1 VNDQSNRKAL
11 ELYPWIES
19 IVRGAVDPLDA
30 ALRIAL
36 AGNMID
42 CGRGSVDGLD
52 MRKAVLRYLEA
63 DFALDD
69 RARLFTELDGARS
82 ILYVLDN
89 AGEIVFDR
97 LLVERLGARRVVCAV
112 RSGPII
118 NDATY
123 EDARLTGLTEVCEVI
138 PSGSDASGT
147 PIEACSAR
155 FREVFESSDIVIAK
169 GQGNFETLF
178 DEHRD
183 VFHLFVAK
191 CPVITDEIGAPQG
204 GALAFFNSSRGRTR
218 ASLTLC
224 AGPWCPGLWGGFCEE
239 DLLVLCILP
248 CAVAVLAALPF
259 VVDLNRHKGE
269 ILELLGR
276 YTERRVDFERVDLT
290 VLNGIGARVRA

>member
-1 VNDQSNRKAL
+1 MQLRLECIPCLVRHAFDISAQVKDAARRELFMRKVLALAAGMDYGRMPPLAARDIYALLEETTGLKDPFREVKDQSNRKAL

-204 GALAFFNSSRGRTR
+204 GALAFFNSSRGRT
-218 ASLTLC
+218 
-224 AGPWCPGLWGGFCEE
+224 PGL
-239 DLLVLCILP
+239 
-248 CAVAVLAALPF
+248 
-259 VVDLNRHKGE
+259 H
-269 ILELLGR
+269 
-276 YTERRVDFERVDLT
+276 
-290 VLNGIGARVRA
+290 